1 MRFNFMKKVITY
13 GTFDLIHRGHINIL
27 KRAKEFG
34 DYLIVGISSDEFNQL
49 KNKKSYYTFEER
61 RIIVESIKYVDEIIA
76 EHSWEQ
82 KVIDVKNNNID
93 VFVMGDDWTG
103 KFDFLN
109 EYCEVIYLPR
119 TEGISTTQIRIDL
132 SNNL

>member
-1 MRFNFMKKVITY
+1 MKKVITY

-132 SNNL
+132 SNNS